1 MQNSRELPIFAAEKE
16 EEGFEYDNITEH
28 NRRNCHRT
36 GIRSDE
42 QAGAGEEALEAK
54 EKVSSEKRR

>member
-1 MQNSRELPIFAAEKE
+1 MGIAYICSRKE
-16 EEGFEYDNITEH
+16 EKGFEYDNITEH

-42 QAGAGEEALEAK
+42 QAGAGEEALEAE
-54 EKVSSEKRR
+54 EKNTVCMG